1 MLTLVFLC
9 LPVLGVS
16 AAPQERTA
24 DYTVEYIGRGDGT
37 EQTLGKKTFR
47 ALAGETVNV
56 ETEEFANYER
66 EPGQDMTLL
75 VTADGKAV
83 KKIYY
88 TRIFYDR
95 IVFQTQGSYIPPVY
109 GNRGDDI
116 REEMSRIPEPERPGY
131 IFLGW
136 EPELPETMPEGE
148 LTVHALWEPGESQY
162 TVLRW
167 MEHAEDEEYSL
178 LGEPEVRTARTGST
192 VTASQEDIDRA
203 GEMADWFPD
212 SDEYKDFYGFDY
224 AGCSETVVTAD
235 GKAVL
240 HLYYD
245 REIWKINLHER
256 AEHESGTSDALLPNE
271 EIWYTAEGKYGAP
284 LPEDFPTFD
293 EMAEHYEQS
302 GALQGMHFLGV
313 RDEFEA
319 VSRSLD
325 TFYFQDL
332 AKMNH
337 TFDAYP
343 WLDNSAYPIFVT
355 YFVEKQDGT
364 FRRVGGE
371 SLMVDKDPDIYGAEV
386 TVFHPTGLTCEEG
399 WYTTGGS
406 PEICENAEK
415 IPVRPEQIQGDERC
429 VFRSVGSHLYV
440 YMKKDTFTL
449 SYMDIDEDGRDLV
462 YRTEDVK
469 YKQEVS
475 MTYEPEG
482 LGLHVKD
489 RFTGWYLSPA
499 LAADSD
505 PLSTIRMPAKDIRV
519 YAGWDEAVWTV
530 WFDGGEVQDP
540 APQKITN
547 GDPANVP
554 ELPEREGCLFLGWF
568 LEADGKDSRKAW
580 DFQKPVEEDLILYA
594 GWYDQENTSY
604 TVRHVIRGEDDPF
617 REEERTG
624 KAGDTFFARGLCPG
638 EEGCPAGYSLE
649 NGGTGQKVTLEKEAE
664 ENIVTLYYRKA
675 EKIPETGDQEETAK
689 IAVRTAAAGIAV
701 LLLLAVRKKK
711 RLALK

>member
-1 MLTLVFLC
+1 MGGRLRDTGKYYRVHFLSC
-9 LPVLGVS
+9 DGIIWNHTGAGYREYSRKGREDEKEV
-16 AAPQERTA
+16 ERFS
-24 DYTVEYIGRGDGT
+24 R
-37 EQTLGKKTFR
+37 FC
-47 ALAGETVNV
+47 
-56 ETEEFANYER
+56 EEFANYER

-95 IVFQTQGSYIPPVY
+95 IAFQTQGSYIPPVY

-203 GEMADWFPD
+203 GEMA
-212 SDEYKDFYGFDY
+212 
-224 AGCSETVVTAD
+224 
-235 GKAVL
+235 
-240 HLYYD
+240 
-245 REIWKINLHER
+245 
-256 AEHESGTSDALLPNE
+256 
-271 EIWYTAEGKYGAP
+271 
-284 LPEDFPTFD
+284 
-293 EMAEHYEQS
+293 EHYEQS

-337 TFDAYP
+337 TLDAYP

-371 SLMVDKDPDIYGAEV
+371 SLMVDKDPDIHGAEV

-399 WYTTGGS
+399 WYTTGSS

-462 YRTEDVK
+462 YRTENVK

-482 LGLHVKD
+482 LGL
-489 RFTGWYLSPA
+489 S
-499 LAADSD
+499 
-505 PLSTIRMPAKDIRV
+505 
-519 YAGWDEAVWTV
+519 EAC
-530 WFDGGEVQDP
+530 GRG
-540 APQKITN
+540 
-547 GDPANVP
+547 
-554 ELPEREGCLFLGWF
+554 
-568 LEADGKDSRKAW
+568 S
-580 DFQKPVEEDLILYA
+580 DLICR
-594 GWYDQENTSY
+594 
-604 TVRHVIRGEDDPF
+604 VV
-617 REEERTG
+617 
-624 KAGDTFFARGLCPG
+624 
-638 EEGCPAGYSLE
+638 
-649 NGGTGQKVTLEKEAE
+649 
-664 ENIVTLYYRKA
+664 
-675 EKIPETGDQEETAK
+675 
-689 IAVRTAAAGIAV
+689 
-701 LLLLAVRKKK
+701 
-711 RLALK
+711 

>member
-1 MLTLVFLC
+1 MGGRLRDTGKYYRVHFLSC
-9 LPVLGVS
+9 DGIIWNHTGAGYREYSRKGREDEKEV
-16 AAPQERTA
+16 ERFS
-24 DYTVEYIGRGDGT
+24 R
-37 EQTLGKKTFR
+37 FC
-47 ALAGETVNV
+47 
-56 ETEEFANYER
+56 EEFANYER

-95 IVFQTQGSYIPPVY
+95 IAFQTQGSYIPPVY

-167 MEHAEDEEYSL
+167 M
-178 LGEPEVRTARTGST
+178 
-192 VTASQEDIDRA
+192 
-203 GEMADWFPD
+203 
-212 SDEYKDFYGFDY
+212 
-224 AGCSETVVTAD
+224 
-235 GKAVL
+235 
-240 HLYYD
+240 
-245 REIWKINLHER
+245 
-256 AEHESGTSDALLPNE
+256 
-271 EIWYTAEGKYGAP
+271 
-284 LPEDFPTFD
+284 
-293 EMAEHYEQS
+293 EHYEQS

-371 SLMVDKDPDIYGAEV
+371 SLMVDKDPDIHGAEV

-399 WYTTGGS
+399 WYTTGSS

-415 IPVRPEQIQGDERC
+415 IPVRPDQIQGDERC

-482 LGLHVKD
+482 LGL
-489 RFTGWYLSPA
+489 S
-499 LAADSD
+499 
-505 PLSTIRMPAKDIRV
+505 
-519 YAGWDEAVWTV
+519 EAC
-530 WFDGGEVQDP
+530 GRG
-540 APQKITN
+540 
-547 GDPANVP
+547 
-554 ELPEREGCLFLGWF
+554 
-568 LEADGKDSRKAW
+568 S
-580 DFQKPVEEDLILYA
+580 DLICR
-594 GWYDQENTSY
+594 
-604 TVRHVIRGEDDPF
+604 VV
-617 REEERTG
+617 
-624 KAGDTFFARGLCPG
+624 
-638 EEGCPAGYSLE
+638 
-649 NGGTGQKVTLEKEAE
+649 
-664 ENIVTLYYRKA
+664 
-675 EKIPETGDQEETAK
+675 
-689 IAVRTAAAGIAV
+689 
-701 LLLLAVRKKK
+701 
-711 RLALK
+711 

>member
-178 LGEPEVRTARTGST
+178 LG
-192 VTASQEDIDRA
+192 
-203 GEMADWFPD
+203 
-212 SDEYKDFYGFDY
+212 
-224 AGCSETVVTAD
+224 
-235 GKAVL
+235 
-240 HLYYD
+240 
-245 REIWKINLHER
+245 
-256 AEHESGTSDALLPNE
+256 
-271 EIWYTAEGKYGAP
+271 
-284 LPEDFPTFD
+284 
-293 EMAEHYEQS
+293 
-302 GALQGMHFLGV
+302 
-313 RDEFEA
+313 
-319 VSRSLD
+319 
-325 TFYFQDL
+325 
-332 AKMNH
+332 
-337 TFDAYP
+337 
-343 WLDNSAYPIFVT
+343 
-355 YFVEKQDGT
+355 
-364 FRRVGGE
+364 
-371 SLMVDKDPDIYGAEV
+371 
-386 TVFHPTGLTCEEG
+386 
-399 WYTTGGS
+399 
-406 PEICENAEK
+406 
-415 IPVRPEQIQGDERC
+415 
-429 VFRSVGSHLYV
+429 
-440 YMKKDTFTL
+440 
-449 SYMDIDEDGRDLV
+449 
-462 YRTEDVK
+462 
-469 YKQEVS
+469 
-475 MTYEPEG
+475 
-482 LGLHVKD
+482 
-489 RFTGWYLSPA
+489 
-499 LAADSD
+499 
-505 PLSTIRMPAKDIRV
+505 
-519 YAGWDEAVWTV
+519 
-530 WFDGGEVQDP
+530 
-540 APQKITN
+540 
-547 GDPANVP
+547 
-554 ELPEREGCLFLGWF
+554 
-568 LEADGKDSRKAW
+568 
-580 DFQKPVEEDLILYA
+580 
-594 GWYDQENTSY
+594 
-604 TVRHVIRGEDDPF
+604 
-617 REEERTG
+617 
-624 KAGDTFFARGLCPG
+624 
-638 EEGCPAGYSLE
+638 
-649 NGGTGQKVTLEKEAE
+649 
-664 ENIVTLYYRKA
+664 
-675 EKIPETGDQEETAK
+675 DQEETAK